1 MVMTTLTP
9 SQVFVPSCGGSGSTL
24 TVVELAAPLLTGE
37 KSLLRCPADGML
49 PPSMAFMASGDMPGQ
64 EATPMRLFAAT
75 IATES
80 NTFSPLPTSL
90 DAYKESVFLRPGE
103 HPEGAPLMC
112 TAPLWVARRRAQT
125 DGFTLIEGS
134 CFAASP
140 AGTTNAA
147 DYEFMRDEIL
157 GQLRDALP
165 VDGVLLGLH
174 GAMVAH
180 GYDDVEGD
188 VITRVRT
195 LVGPTCVIG
204 VELDLHCHL
213 TVKRVTGADVVVLY
227 KEFPHTD
234 VVERAEELLTLVLKS
249 LRGQVKPVMSLYD
262 CRQIGSYPT
271 TLPLMRAFVD
281 RVKALEG
288 RDGILSISIGHCF
301 PYGDVPELG
310 GRILVVTDGDKA
322 SADALATT
330 IGREFISLRGRTAP
344 PYHRVDEGI
353 TEGLAV
359 EGHPVVLADPADNAG
374 GGAPSDN
381 TTILRRL
388 IERNV
393 QSAALGPIWDP
404 IAVRLCF
411 DAGVGARFPLRLGG
425 KTGPASGLPIDARVT
440 VSGLRRDC
448 WQSFG
453 PTQVPLGDCAAV
465 RVGGVEVVLITK
477 RTQAL
482 GLELF
487 SNLGIDTHTKQL
499 VVVKSTNHFMAA
511 FGPIAA
517 QVLYV
522 ESDGPLS
529 RDYRQIPYA
538 KVQRPI
544 WPLDEL
550 TTPRLIV

>member
-1 MVMTTLTP
+1 
-9 SQVFVPSCGGSGSTL
+9 
-24 TVVELAAPLLTGE
+24 
-37 KSLLRCPADGML
+37 
-49 PPSMAFMASGDMPGQ
+49 
-64 EATPMRLFAAT
+64 MRLFAAT

-80 NTFSPLPTSL
+80 NTFSPLPTGL
-90 DAYKESVFLRPGE
+90 DAYRESVFLRPGE
-103 HPEGAPLMC
+103 HPQGAPLMC
-112 TAPLWVARRRAQT
+112 TAPLWVARRRASQEN
-125 DGFTLIEGS
+125 FSLVEGS

-140 AGTTNAA
+140 AGTTNRA

-157 GQLRDALP
+157 TQLGAALP

-188 VITRVRT
+188 VIQRVRA
-195 LVGPTCVIG
+195 LVGPKCAIG

-213 TVKRVTGADVVVLY
+213 TIKRVTGADVVVLY

-234 VVERAEELLTLVLKS
+234 VVERAEELLDILLKTI
-249 LRGQVKPVMSLYD
+249 RRRVKPVMSLYD

-281 RVKALEG
+281 RMKAMEG
-288 RDGILSISIGHCF
+288 KDGILSISIGHCF

-310 GRILVVTDGDKA
+310 GRILVVTDDDKTR
-322 SADALATT
+322 ADALATE
-330 IGREFISLRGRTAP
+330 IGQEFISMRGKTAP
-344 PYHRVDEGI
+344 QYHGVDEGI
-353 TEGLAV
+353 TTGLAV
-359 EGHPVVLADPADNAG
+359 EGHPVVMADPADNAG

-388 IERNV
+388 IEREV
-393 QSAALGPIWDP
+393 QNAALGPIWDP

-411 DAGVGARFPLRLGG
+411 DAGQGATLPLRFGG
-425 KTGPASGLPIDARVT
+425 KIGPASGAPIDAEVT
-440 VSGLRRDC
+440 VTGLKRDC
-448 WQSFG
+448 WQTFG
-453 PTQVPLGDCAAV
+453 PTQVPLGDCAGV
-465 RVGGVEVVLITK
+465 RIGGVEVVLITK

-487 SNLGIDTHTKQL
+487 SNLGIDPRAKKL
-499 VVVKSTNHFMAA
+499 LVVKSTNHFMAA
-511 FGPIAA
+511 FGPIAKE
-517 QVLYV
+517 VLYL

-529 RDYRQIPYA
+529 RTYAKIPYK

-544 WPLDEL
+544 WPLDEV
-550 TTPRLIV
+550 TAPRLIV